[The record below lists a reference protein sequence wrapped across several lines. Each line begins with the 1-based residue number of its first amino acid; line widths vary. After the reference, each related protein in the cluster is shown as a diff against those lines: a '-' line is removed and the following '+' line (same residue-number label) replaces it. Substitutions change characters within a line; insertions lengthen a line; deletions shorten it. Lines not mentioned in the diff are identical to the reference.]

1 MHHPVSRRSMLRL
14 LGGGGLTAVI
24 GVSLAACGAAAT
36 TTLTSTS
43 AAAVTSAAATSAPA
57 TSAATSSAAATV
69 AATSSA
75 AVAAKG
81 LALDFW
87 NPATDTLGKAILA
100 GLVDTFNAQNTSFT
114 VKDSPVVSDNNYEK
128 YTAAMAGGAPPDAI
142 MTYDYTPLP
151 VWAYGDALLALDSY
165 AAQEKINKDDYF
177 PIVWPMISLKGH
189 LWGFMQE
196 FDSGTLSWNTD
207 LFTKHGLDLAKPPK
221 TISELDDMI
230 AKLTQKDSSGA
241 ITQLG
246 MVPGDANGGSDTY
259 WLAAFGGM
267 YYDTLKAEFTITRP
281 ENIAALD
288 WMAGWWK
295 KLGGRPAITA
305 FKKLFTQKNDQNGFT
320 QGKQGFAIIGEY
332 NPVVYKQEFPN
343 FNFAT
348 GYLPVQTGVTYG
360 TGIAGGGNV
369 FVIPKN
375 APHPQESVV
384 FIKSMGG
391 PAAVLEGNVKEN
403 NLPPVQSVAL
413 SADFAKQVPLMQTW
427 LDMLKLSSTE
437 NHLVGPITHPSVQE
451 FGKIKGPI
459 LNDILD
465 GKTGAREGLQQLDQL
480 LKPVLAKYQ

>member
-1 MHHPVSRRSMLRL
+1 MLRL

-281 ENIAALD
+281 ENIAA
-288 WMAGWWK
+288 WTGWPA
-295 KLGGRPAITA
+295 GGRS
-305 FKKLFTQKNDQNGFT
+305 
-320 QGKQGFAIIGEY
+320 
-332 NPVVYKQEFPN
+332 
-343 FNFAT
+343 
-348 GYLPVQTGVTYG
+348 
-360 TGIAGGGNV
+360 
-369 FVIPKN
+369 
-375 APHPQESVV
+375 SVV
-384 FIKSMGG
+384 
-391 PAAVLEGNVKEN
+391 VLPSPLSRSCSPRRTIRTASPRASRGS
-403 NLPPVQSVAL
+403 PSSV
-413 SADFAKQVPLMQTW
+413 STTR
-427 LDMLKLSSTE
+427 SSTRRSSPTSTS
-437 NHLVGPITHPSVQE
+437 LRAFCRCRP
-451 FGKIKGPI
+451 
-459 LNDILD
+459 
-465 GKTGAREGLQQLDQL
+465 A
-480 LKPVLAKYQ
+480 

>member
-1 MHHPVSRRSMLRL
+1 MQRPVSRRSVLRL
-14 LGGGGLTAVI
+14 LGGGGLTAVV

-43 AAAVTSAAATSAPA
+43 VAAVSAATATSAPA
-57 TSAATSSAAATV
+57 TAAVTSSAVATV

-100 GLVDTFNAQNTSFT
+100 GLVQKFNAQNTGFT

-128 YTAAMAGGAPPDAI
+128 YTAAMAGGAPPDAM

-165 AAQEKINKDDYF
+165 AAQEKINKADYF
-177 PIVWPMISLKGH
+177 PIIWPMISLKGH

-207 LFTKHGLDLAKPPK
+207 LFTKNGLDPAKPPK

-230 AKLTQKDSSGA
+230 TKLTQKSTNGA
-241 ITQLG
+241 ISQLG
-246 MVPGDANGGSDTY
+246 MVPGGANGGSDTY
-259 WLAAFGGM
+259 WLGAFGGM

-295 KLGGRPAITA
+295 KMGGRSAINA
-305 FKKLFTQKNDQNGFT
+305 FNKLFTQKNDQNGFT
-320 QGKQGFAIIGEY
+320 QGKQGLAIIGEY
-332 NPVVYKQEFPN
+332 NPVVYKKEFPN
-343 FNFAT
+343 FNFST
-348 GYLPVQTGVTYG
+348 GFLPVQTGVTYG

-375 APHPQESVV
+375 APHPQESVT
-384 FIKSMGG
+384 FIKWMGG
-391 PAAVLEGNVKEN
+391 PAAVLEWNVKEN

-413 SADFAKQVPLMQTW
+413 SAEFAKQVPLMQTW
-427 LDMLKLSSTE
+427 LDMLKLSSTD
-437 NHLVGPITHPSVQE
+437 NHLVGPIAHPAVQQ
-451 FGKIKGPI
+451 FGTIKGPI

-465 GKTGAREGLQQLDQL
+465 GKTGAREGLQQLDTL